1 MPGVGGLCWDWLY
14 SRRVAADE
22 VAGSIH
28 KGCVRETDSTVFDP
42 DDVPFRDGD
51 DRVGQ
56 AEKAANLA
64 DWQVR
69 TAVAQDSSSFERR
82 TGDIVI
88 ADAAVEV
95 EGQDLLG
102 GEKRGDPG
110 VPVIAEVE
118 AEADAI
124 PSKTEWGHKVRR
136 RPTGMVLSL
145 RVIILSLTTEVGVS
159 RRGDRAGQPQ
169 AQRQGTNQR
178 QQAAGGNGGTLWTS
192 FLTEKQG

>member
-1 MPGVGGLCWDWLY
+1 MC
-14 SRRVAADE
+14 
-22 VAGSIH
+22 
-28 KGCVRETDSTVFDP
+28 
-42 DDVPFRDGD
+42 PFRNGD

-69 TAVAQDSSSFERR
+69 TAVAQDSPSFERR

-118 AEADAI
+118 AEADAGGVG
-124 PSKTEWGHKVRR
+124 PVKETEC
-136 RPTGMVLSL
+136 
-145 RVIILSLTTEVGVS
+145 
-159 RRGDRAGQPQ
+159 
-169 AQRQGTNQR
+169 GT
-178 QQAAGGNGGTLWTS
+178 
-192 FLTEKQG
+192 